1 MAPKLGFPVFDG
13 DNHMYETRD
22 ALTKFLPPEYRSARS
37 DTSRST
43 AEPRSPRWARSAST
57 FPTPPSTRSPRRARR
72 RITSGTGI
80 PKAKA
85 TAKSSGSRSA
95 RLTRSVNRRPRLAL
109 LDEQGVDK
117 TMMYP
122 TLASLVEERF
132 RDHPEATHTII
143 HALNQWLQETWS
155 FDYKGRIFTTPI
167 ITLPIV
173 EKAIEELNWAVEHG
187 ARTVLIRPAPVPGPR
202 GSRSFALPEFDP
214 FWKRVTEAD
223 VLVVMHASDSG
234 YSKYANDW
242 EGAGE
247 FRPFQPTPFRSYYSL
262 ARNPAED
269 AVAAL
274 ACHGLLTRFP
284 ELRIAMVENGTT
296 WLPRLLQNLADT
308 RKKMPQLYSEDPLE
322 AIQRCVY
329 FNPFWEE
336 NVAELAKL
344 VRNRPSVFRLR
355 LPPSRRPGRPAQLRR
370 ASPELS
376 ERRDGNGDGR
386 HAVEHDAGRRLR
398 CRRSGVGH
406 KHVGRPMEFNPYSDD
421 FFDNPYETYRWMRD
435 EAPVYYSDGG
445 DFYALTRNEDVIA
458 AHRDW
463 ETFSSAYGVT
473 LDGLSL
479 RQRLKPTC

>member
-13 DNHMYETRD
+13 DNHLYETRD
-22 ALTKFLPPEYRSARS
+22 ALTKFLPPEYRSAIRYVEVDGRTKIATMGQIS
-37 DTSRST
+37 DYIPNPTFDKVAAPGAQEDYFRHGNPEGKSHREILGKPIRST
-43 AEPRSPRWARSAST
+43 DAFREP
-57 FPTPPSTRSPRRARR
+57 
-72 RITSGTGI
+72 G
-80 PKAKA
+80 
-85 TAKSSGSRSA
+85 
-95 RLTRSVNRRPRLAL
+95 PRLAL

-344 VRNRPSVFRLR
+344 VGIDHLFFGSDYPHPEGLADPLSYAEHHAELTEHEMAMVMGGTL
-355 LPPSRRPGRPAQLRR
+355 SQIMR
-370 ASPELS
+370 A
-376 ERRDGNGDGR
+376 
-386 HAVEHDAGRRLR
+386 DA
-398 CRRSGVGH
+398 
-406 KHVGRPMEFNPYSDD
+406 
-421 FFDNPYETYRWMRD
+421 
-435 EAPVYYSDGG
+435 
-445 DFYALTRNEDVIA
+445 
-458 AHRDW
+458 
-463 ETFSSAYGVT
+463 
-473 LDGLSL
+473 
-479 RQRLKPTC
+479 

>member
-13 DNHMYETRD
+13 DNHLYETRD
-22 ALTKFLPPEYRSARS
+22 ALTKFLPPEYRSAIRYVEVDGRTKIATMGQIS
-37 DTSRST
+37 DYIPNPTFDKVAAPGAQEDYFRHGNPEGKSHREILGKPIRST
-43 AEPRSPRWARSAST
+43 DAFREP
-57 FPTPPSTRSPRRARR
+57 
-72 RITSGTGI
+72 G
-80 PKAKA
+80 
-85 TAKSSGSRSA
+85 
-95 RLTRSVNRRPRLAL
+95 PRLAL

-344 VRNRPSVFRLR
+344 VGIDHLFFGSDYPHPEGLADPLSYAEHHAELTEDEMAMVMGGTL
-355 LPPSRRPGRPAQLRR
+355 SQIMR
-370 ASPELS
+370 A
-376 ERRDGNGDGR
+376 
-386 HAVEHDAGRRLR
+386 DA
-398 CRRSGVGH
+398 
-406 KHVGRPMEFNPYSDD
+406 
-421 FFDNPYETYRWMRD
+421 
-435 EAPVYYSDGG
+435 
-445 DFYALTRNEDVIA
+445 
-458 AHRDW
+458 
-463 ETFSSAYGVT
+463 
-473 LDGLSL
+473 
-479 RQRLKPTC
+479 

>member
-13 DNHMYETRD
+13 DNHLYETRD
-22 ALTKFLPPEYRSARS
+22 ALTKFLPPEYGDAIRYVEVDGRTKIATMGQIS
-37 DTSRST
+37 DYIPNPTFDVVAAPGAQEDYFRHGNPEGKTHREILGKPIRST
-43 AEPRSPRWARSAST
+43 DAFREP
-57 FPTPPSTRSPRRARR
+57 
-72 RITSGTGI
+72 G
-80 PKAKA
+80 
-85 TAKSSGSRSA
+85 
-95 RLTRSVNRRPRLAL
+95 PRLAL

-117 TMMYP
+117 SMMYP

-132 RDHPEATHTII
+132 RDYPEATHTII
-143 HALNQWLQETWS
+143 HALNQWLHETWS
-155 FDYKGRIFTTPI
+155 FDYRGRIFTTPI

-173 EKAIEELNWAVEHG
+173 EKAIEELDWAVEHG
-187 ARTVLIRPAPVPGPR
+187 ARAVLIRPAPVPGSR

-308 RKKMPQLYSEDPLE
+308 HKKMPQLYAEDPLE

-344 VRNRPSVFRLR
+344 VGIDHLFFGSDYPH
-355 LPPSRRPGRPAQLRR
+355 
-370 ASPELS
+370 PEGLADPLS
-376 ERRDGNGDGR
+376 Y
-386 HAVEHDAGRRLR
+386 AEHHTELTEHEMAMVMGGTLSSLMRV
-398 CRRSGVGH
+398 GV
-406 KHVGRPMEFNPYSDD
+406 
-421 FFDNPYETYRWMRD
+421 
-435 EAPVYYSDGG
+435 
-445 DFYALTRNEDVIA
+445 
-458 AHRDW
+458 
-463 ETFSSAYGVT
+463 
-473 LDGLSL
+473 
-479 RQRLKPTC
+479 

>member
-1 MAPKLGFPVFDG
+1 MAPELGFPVFDG
-13 DNHMYETRD
+13 DNHLYETRD
-22 ALTKFLPPEYRSARS
+22 ALTKFLPPEYRAAIRYVEVDGRTKIATMGQIS
-37 DTSRST
+37 DYIPNPTFDKVAAPGAQEDYFRHGNPEGKSHREILGKPIRST
-43 AEPRSPRWARSAST
+43 DAFREP
-57 FPTPPSTRSPRRARR
+57 
-72 RITSGTGI
+72 G
-80 PKAKA
+80 
-85 TAKSSGSRSA
+85 
-95 RLTRSVNRRPRLAL
+95 PRLAL

-132 RDHPEATHTII
+132 RDYPEAAHTII

-214 FWKRVTEAD
+214 FWKRVTETD

-344 VRNRPSVFRLR
+344 VGIDHLFFGSDYPHPEGLADPLSYAEHHAELTEDEMAMVMGGTL
-355 LPPSRRPGRPAQLRR
+355 SQIMR
-370 ASPELS
+370 A
-376 ERRDGNGDGR
+376 
-386 HAVEHDAGRRLR
+386 DA
-398 CRRSGVGH
+398 
-406 KHVGRPMEFNPYSDD
+406 
-421 FFDNPYETYRWMRD
+421 
-435 EAPVYYSDGG
+435 
-445 DFYALTRNEDVIA
+445 
-458 AHRDW
+458 
-463 ETFSSAYGVT
+463 
-473 LDGLSL
+473 
-479 RQRLKPTC
+479 